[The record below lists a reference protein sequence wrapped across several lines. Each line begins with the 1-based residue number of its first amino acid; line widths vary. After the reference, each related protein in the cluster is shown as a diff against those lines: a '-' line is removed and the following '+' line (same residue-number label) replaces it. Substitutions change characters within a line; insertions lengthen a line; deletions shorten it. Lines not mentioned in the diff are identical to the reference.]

1 MNAFKFRL
9 DAVLTAR
16 EQAEQAAQ
24 QMCARA
30 YAAVETALADVRA
43 AESAIDTAEQAHRA
57 QLAAGPRA
65 GQLEQSLAYTV
76 LLHERRLELERKLA
90 EVRRQ
95 AETARRQLLAAT
107 QQREAL
113 ERVRSRQKRTH
124 DYETARAEQRIL
136 DDCVGRGPALSKA
149 WKEGVAEV

>member
-1 MNAFKFRL
+1 MKAFKFRL
-9 DAVLTAR
+9 NAVLTAR

-24 QMCARA
+24 QTCARA
-30 YAAVETALADVRA
+30 YAAVEAAVAAVRS

-65 GQLEQSLAYTV
+65 GQVEQSRAYTV
-76 LLHERRLELERKLA
+76 LLHERRSALERELA
-90 EVRRQ
+90 EARRQ

-113 ERVRSRQKRTH
+113 ERVRSRQKRAR

-149 WKEGVAEV
+149 WKEGVAEL